1 MVMDALIFSLSK
13 RLRLLA
19 TRLQVWRT
27 LRPIDGHSINR
38 VIEPMLLGSWVHT
51 WGFMPLSWVTTFM
64 HVQGI
69 SMVT

>member
-1 MVMDALIFSLSK
+1 MVTDAPIFSLSK

-19 TRLQVWRT
+19 TRLQVLRT
-27 LRPIDGHSINR
+27 LHPIDRHSVNQA
-38 VIEPMLLGSWVHT
+38 IESMLFGSWVKT
-51 WGFMPLSWVTTFM
+51 WGFMPISWVTTFM

>member
-1 MVMDALIFSLSK
+1 VVMDALMFSLSK
-13 RLRLLA
+13 RLRLLV

-27 LRPIDGHSINR
+27 LHPIDGHFVNQATES
-38 VIEPMLLGSWVHT
+38 MLFGSWVKT
-51 WGFMPLSWVTTFM
+51 WGFMPISWVTAFM

>member
-1 MVMDALIFSLSK
+1 MVTDALIFSLNK

-19 TRLQVWRT
+19 TRLEVWWT
-27 LRPIDGHSINR
+27 LHPIDGHSVNR
-38 VIEPMLLGSWVHT
+38 ATEPMLLGSWVRT
-51 WGFMPLSWVTTFM
+51 WGFMPISWVTSFM